1 VSLADRP
8 AGSRQQNKDVTLTA
22 DVTATVGEVARGLVR
37 AGAGDPRLVDYAIHR
52 HAPLTLRVAFPN
64 RPGLI
69 LDAGDPLGK
78 SGIQSGSMVEPVL
91 ESTPGDGQRTK
102 TPVATLTVLSGEQA
116 GVAFIV
122 VQGENFIGRDRAN
135 RVELHD
141 QSVSRRHAVLRA
153 HNGALTFE
161 DLGSANSSYLLNQTT
176 AGQKPVTTE
185 LIHGTSVFV
194 LGDVQVRI
202 EVGPP
207 AVNGPDLDAFVA
219 HLQSPRVDPVHMPEP
234 ITLPSPPDPPEPA
247 RFPLIAMLAP
257 LAMGAVL
264 FAVTQSALSLIFIAL
279 SPIIML
285 GTWVDNRLTR
295 RRTMRDKQREFEEGL
310 QLATEELTAA
320 RATEHQ
326 ARDRESVSPAE
337 LLALPSQPNGLLW
350 TRRPEHRA
358 FLELRLGRATL
369 PSRKQIEMPGRG
381 KIPAET
387 WRRLTTLQEQFATIS
402 DVPVLERLDRC
413 GSMGVAGPRLWSEAV
428 ARSLLVQLI
437 ALHSPADLTFT
448 VFADRGQSQSSW
460 AWLKWLPHADSA
472 YSPLSVPHLADDERS
487 SAVLL
492 TALEGLIG
500 TRSDA
505 ARAGTVRSRVD
516 DSASDASE
524 RLAPVSSPAP
534 TPAVIV
540 LVLAD
545 SLVERARLVGL
556 AEDGADVGVHLI
568 WVAENLGAVPA
579 ACRTTVEVEHD
590 TWRVHFVRQGE
601 TVALSH
607 IDAVDTPVAETFGRA
622 IAPLV
627 DAGARVLD
635 ESDFPRSVTLGQI
648 LPSDVMGAS
657 EAVLANW
664 RSTDSLVSH
673 WDSGREREPGQLTA
687 VVGQGGAGTVAIDLR
702 VHGPHALVGGTT
714 GSGKS
719 EFLQTWILS
728 LAAQYSPDRLTFLL
742 VDYKG
747 GAAFAECTTLPHTVG
762 LVTDLNTH
770 LVRRALTSLR
780 AELRYREELLAEKGA
795 KDLIA
800 LERRSDPDAP
810 PALVIVIDE
819 FAALVGEI
827 PEFVDG
833 VIDVAQRGRSLGLHL
848 VLATQR
854 PAGVIKDNLRAN
866 TNLRIGLRMADPAD
880 STDVLGVTD
889 AAEFAPDTPGRA
901 AVKIG
906 AGRLTHFQTGYLGG
920 RSEAQHQEPVEV
932 RTLGFGEHTPWALQ
946 PEVRTQR
953 RSAKKGPRDIE
964 VLTAH
969 IQEAAK
975 VATVASPR
983 KPWVDQLPEIVTL
996 EDLSV
1001 RRPALGRSAQS
1012 QVGSLSI
1019 VAGLIDEPHLQRQS
1033 PYVCGLGEAGN
1044 VVIYGGGGSGKTT
1057 ALLTIAVATITA
1069 DPRTHVYGIDATG
1082 GRLDILAQLPN
1093 TGDILLSDERDRVV
1107 RLLGMLRTLVA
1118 DRAAAQLAA
1127 PPVLLL
1133 LDGFSAFRDTYEHIG
1148 GGADPFADLVE
1159 ITRSGRNV
1167 GVHVIFTS
1175 ERASGFPASL
1185 ASSIPERLVLRL
1197 ATESDYQMLGVS
1209 AAIFEGAP
1217 AGRAVRI
1224 GADDEIQLAVPGASN
1239 DPADTDAALARLA
1252 ETQREFSG
1260 PAPAPVPRIPAS
1272 IHRTDLTAPAHAG
1285 VPFAIDTVHLQ
1296 PVVAPSGGLLLVTG
1310 PAGSG
1315 RTTAIT
1321 SLLEAFQAQAHSA
1334 GQPLDAILISPSRST
1349 LRHLPLWREIAD
1361 SPDQRDVIIDSLT
1374 RSLGGSAPVSAA
1386 LTLLPL
1392 IGTSLPLAATAE
1404 PAAAPEFP
1412 TSGHRGVVV
1421 IEDIGGFDGSGN
1433 ERALAQLL
1441 KLLRRSNLTVIV
1453 EGENATL
1460 GTVWE
1465 LASPLRGARWAL
1477 ALQPDANDAPSV
1489 FTTPFTHARRAN
1501 FPPGRGFLIEGGKL
1515 TGVHIALPAP
1525 VQFDVEYTLDEKPV
1539 AERISNE

>member
-1 VSLADRP
+1 MKLRVSLAELP
-8 AGSRQQNKDVTLTA
+8 TGSLQQRQDITLTA

-37 AGAGDPRLVDYAIHR
+37 AGVGDPRLMGYAVHR

-91 ESTPGDGQRTK
+91 ESSPGAGQRTK
-102 TPVATLTVLSGEQA
+102 TPVATVTVLSGEQS
-116 GVAFIV
+116 GVAFSV
-122 VQGENFIGRDRAN
+122 AQGENFIGRDRAN

-141 QSVSRRHAVLRA
+141 PSVSRRHAALRA
-153 HNGALTFE
+153 ENGVVTFE
-161 DLGSANSSYLLNQTT
+161 DLGSANGSFLLNDLNSRQTT
-176 AGQKPVTTE
+176 VTTVR
-185 LIHGTSVFV
+185 IQQRSVFL
-194 LGDVQVRI
+194 LGDVQVSI

-207 AVNGPDLDAFVA
+207 AADGPNLEAFVA
-219 HLQSPRVDPVHMPEP
+219 HLQSPRVDPVHIPEP
-234 ITLPSPPDPPEPA
+234 ITLPAPPDPPEPS
-247 RFPLIAMLAP
+247 RFPFIAMLAP
-257 LAMGAVL
+257 LVMGAVL
-264 FAVTQSALSLIFIAL
+264 FMVTQSALSLVFIAL
-279 SPIIML
+279 SPIIMV
-285 GTWVDNRLTR
+285 GTWFDNRLTR
-295 RRTMRDKQREFEEGL
+295 RRTFRKMQSEFDAGL
-310 QLATEELTAA
+310 KLATEDLVSA
-320 RATEHQ
+320 RDIEHQ
-326 ARDRESVSPAE
+326 ARNRESLPPAD
-337 LLALPSQPNGLLW
+337 LLSLPSRPDGLLW

-358 FLELRLGRATL
+358 FLELRLGKAVM
-369 PSRKQIEMPGRG
+369 PSRKQIDIPARG
-381 KIPAET
+381 KIPAESWT
-387 WRRLTTLQEQFATIS
+387 QLTAVQDRFGTIS

-413 GSMGVAGPRLWSEAV
+413 GSLGVAGPRFWAESV
-428 ARSLLVQLI
+428 VRSLLVQLL

-448 VFADRGQSQSSW
+448 VFSNHEQSQSSW

-472 YSPLSVPHLADDERS
+472 YSPLPVPHLADDERS

-492 TALEGLIG
+492 TALEGLIA
-500 TRSDA
+500 TRASA
-505 ARAGTVRSRVD
+505 AAGGTVRSRVAD
-516 DSASDASE
+516 RASDSKE
-524 RLAPVSSPAP
+524 RLAPVSAPAP

-540 LVLAD
+540 LVLTD
-545 SLVERARLVGL
+545 SEIERARLVGL
-556 AEDGADVGVHLI
+556 AEDGADVGVHII
-568 WVAENLGAVPA
+568 WVAEHLGAVPA
-579 ACRTTVEVEHD
+579 ACRTAIELHD
-590 TWRVHFVRQGE
+590 NTWRVHFVRQGE
-601 TVALSH
+601 TVELSQ
-607 IDAVDTPVAETFGRA
+607 IDAVETPVAEVFGRA
-622 IAPLV
+622 IAPFV

-648 LPSDVMGAS
+648 LSRDVMGAS
-657 EAVLANW
+657 DEVLSNW
-664 RSTDSLVSH
+664 RSTDSLVSQ
-673 WDSGREREPGQLTA
+673 WVAGREREPGQLAA
-687 VVGQGGAGTVAIDLR
+687 VVGQGGSGTVALDLR

-780 AELRYREELLAEKGA
+780 AELRYREELLAAKGA

-800 LERRSDPDAP
+800 LERRSDSDAP

-819 FAALVGEI
+819 FAALASEI

-932 RTLGFGEHTPWALQ
+932 RTLGFGEHAPWALQ

-953 RSAKKGPRDIE
+953 RSAKQGPRDIE

-969 IQEAAK
+969 IQQAA
-975 VATVASPR
+975 VGAQVASPR
-983 KPWVDQLPEIVTL
+983 KPWVDQLPSTVSL
-996 EDLSV
+996 EALAV
-1001 RRPALGRSAQS
+1001 ARPAMDGPAPKMDGPLRIS
-1012 QVGSLSI
+1012 V
-1019 VAGLIDEPHLQRQS
+1019 GLIDEPHLQRQS
-1033 PYVCGLGEAGN
+1033 PYMCVLGEVGN

-1057 ALLTIAVATITA
+1057 ALLTFAAATIA
-1069 DPRTHVYGIDATG
+1069 AEPSAHIYGIDASG
-1082 GRLDILAQLPN
+1082 GGLDLLAQLPN
-1093 TGDILLSDERDRVV
+1093 TGDILLIDERDRVV
-1107 RLLGMLRTLVA
+1107 RLLGMLRSLVT
-1118 DRAAAQLAA
+1118 DRAAAQLAS

-1133 LDGFSAFRDTYEHIG
+1133 VDGFSAFRDAYEHIG

-1159 ITRSGRNV
+1159 ITRSGRSV
-1167 GVHVIFTS
+1167 GVHVVYTS

-1197 ATESDYQMLGVS
+1197 AADSDYQMLGVS
-1209 AAIFEGAP
+1209 PGIFEGAP

-1224 GADDEIQLAVPGASN
+1224 GADDEIQLAVPGVSS
-1239 DPADTDAALARLA
+1239 DPADIAAALAHLA
-1252 ETQREFSG
+1252 EAQRVIPG
-1260 PAPAPVPRIPAS
+1260 LAPSPVPRIPEA
-1272 IHRTDLTAPAHAG
+1272 INRTDLGVIGLEG
-1285 VPFAIDTVHLQ
+1285 VPFAIDTVQLK
-1296 PVVAPSGGLLLVTG
+1296 PFAAPKGGFLLVTG

-1315 RTTAIT
+1315 RTTAIA
-1321 SLLEAFQAQAHSA
+1321 SLLEAFEVQARTSDQL
-1334 GQPLDAILISPSRST
+1334 LDAILIAPNRST
-1349 LRHLPLWREIAD
+1349 LRQLPLWQETAD
-1361 SPDQRDVIIDSLT
+1361 SPERREVVIENLT
-1374 RSLGGSAPVSAA
+1374 RSLGGSAPAPVGLS
-1386 LTLLPL
+1386 LMPL
-1392 IGTSLPLAATAE
+1392 IGTNLPLAASQPIE

-1412 TSGHRGVVV
+1412 RPGHRGVVV

-1433 ERALAQLL
+1433 ERALSQLL
-1441 KLLRRSNLTVIV
+1441 KLLRRSGLTVIV

-1489 FTTPFTHARRAN
+1489 FTTPFTHARRGN
-1501 FPPGRGFLIEGGKL
+1501 FPPGRGFLVEGGKL
-1515 TGVHIALPAP
+1515 TGVHIALP
-1525 VQFDVEYTLDEKPV
+1525 KPL
-1539 AERISNE
+1539 